1 MELEALELLK
11 PVLKRVK
18 LTKEDLEYKN
28 EAEKRQKTFQ
38 LLLKLQFSA
47 FLQNQK
53 QNEANSD
60 FEIKNVDKMIPET
73 QNVSSKIKILVNCVI
88 ILFLDS
94 DFGTKNPKF

>member
-47 FLQNQK
+47 FLQNQ
-53 QNEANSD
+53 NEANSD

-94 DFGTKNPKF
+94 DLGPKNPKF

>member
-38 LLLKLQFSA
+38 LLLKLQFTA
-47 FLQNQK
+47 FLQN